1 MSTVQACLCRC
12 PARYVTRD
20 MPPAGDITAA
30 HMGGMHDSGDD
41 LEDRGGAHTKS
52 AVPDSGDLGAGK
64 TLGVLRLAGLVCP
77 ASRGCTQITPASTCK
92 APARQAPAQ
101 AWCAW
106 CSGP

>member
-1 MSTVQACLCRC
+1 
-12 PARYVTRD
+12 
-20 MPPAGDITAA
+20 
-30 HMGGMHDSGDD
+30 MGGMHDSGDD